1 MATLVYQFITDN
13 YASCFTCGKR
23 KICSTI
29 KNSQDIM
36 NIIVTANTGG
46 DFVTSPTKFVD
57 NLQLDEIGNLDC
69 IVKLGDKM
77 GMRCFAQFGTICTI

>member
-1 MATLVYQFITDN
+1 
-13 YASCFTCGKR
+13 
-23 KICSTI
+23 
-29 KNSQDIM
+29 M

-57 NLQLDEIGNLDC
+57 NLQLDEIDNLDC